1 MRIADELVEL
11 VRDLVKLDSVNP
23 YGNEKVVTEY
33 LLKLLIMRG
42 VEHWTID
49 VENDR
54 KNIIAILR
62 GEEDGEG
69 IIFTGHQDVVPIS
82 EVERKKWTK
91 DPFSAEVEN
100 DFIYGR
106 GSSDMKGGLAAAI
119 LAFLT
124 LKEIILDL
132 TKTLF

>member
-1 MRIADELVEL
+1 MLRMIE
-11 VRDLVKLDSVNP
+11 
-23 YGNEKVVTEY
+23 
-33 LLKLLIMRG
+33 
-42 VEHWTID
+42 
-49 VENDR
+49 
-54 KNIIAILR
+54 NIIAILR

-69 IIFTGHQDVVPIS
+69 IFTGHQDVVPIS

-91 DPFSAEVEN
+91 DPFFCEVEN
-100 DFIYGR
+100 GFIYGR
-106 GSSDMKGGLAAAI
+106 GKFRYEGGLAAAI